1 MDSRA
6 AISAGVYYST
16 MPRLD
21 KFHDDPKMA
30 RDNALERNLKRALS
44 FEATQP
50 PTSVSISTLA
60 YELMNEQPVPSVEKS
75 RFLAIHCSWR
85 ICDAD
90 DFYRGTSDKWDG
102 FCQQSFLKGL

>member
-60 YELMNEQPVPSVEKS
+60 YELTNEQPVPSMENAVFL
-75 RFLAIHCSWR
+75 RFIVLGESAMQMTFIGARVIS
-85 ICDAD
+85 
-90 DFYRGTSDKWDG
+90 GMG
-102 FCQQSFLKGL
+102 FVSKVF

>member
-21 KFHDDPKMA
+21 KFHDEPKMA

-44 FEATQP
+44 FKAT
-50 PTSVSISTLA
+50 
-60 YELMNEQPVPSVEKS
+60 
-75 RFLAIHCSWR
+75 
-85 ICDAD
+85 
-90 DFYRGTSDKWDG
+90 
-102 FCQQSFLKGL
+102 